1 MNLSFCL
8 FLPQILFTKKA
19 KPQGK
24 EERQRC
30 LQMNKR
36 GSDIEEVSTIQKGQ
50 VIPYLKE
57 KENTG
62 GMEGVKGS
70 MSGPIWAQHSY
81 LSDP

>member
-1 MNLSFCL
+1 
-8 FLPQILFTKKA
+8 
-19 KPQGK
+19 
-24 EERQRC
+24 
-30 LQMNKR
+30 MNKR